1 MPVTLVNPM
10 NETAP
15 SAAVAAPRLSS
26 LQGRTIALLDISK
39 PGGSVFLDRMETLLK
54 ERYGVAAVIREM
66 KPTFAKP
73 APDAVI
79 DKIRGA
85 DQRLIAEDIRDKQ
98 ALNPGKRRHRQFQ
111 GQKAPVVGEEQD
123 EFGQQELGHVVGL
136 DVESAEIG
144 FAVFHLPVSRAGHA
158 RKMHGHR
165 QEGEGSRFGGNRW

>member
-73 APDAVI
+73 APDAVME
-79 DKIRGA
+79 KIRGA
-85 DQRLIAEDIRDKQ
+85 DAVIE
-98 ALNPGKRRHRQFQ
+98 AL
-111 GQKAPVVGEEQD
+111 AD
-123 EFGQQELGHVVGL
+123 
-136 DVESAEIG
+136 
-144 FAVFHLPVSRAGHA
+144 
-158 RKMHGHR
+158 
-165 QEGEGSRFGGNRW
+165 